1 MTCKFPSFC
10 FHGICY
16 SSCFLH
22 FLIKVKIRMFF
33 QEFLLVILKV
43 LACLIRTICT
53 ISQHTVISG
62 HRQNS
67 FSSMVREIW
76 MFFYKSIDQRNHI
89 IVPGRNAS
97 VILDIFI
104 LHFTILVHNKLRS
117 KSISIHIVIITHIVL
132 RKYKRDLTRRKHN
145 AASGHCSI
153 LIYNRHIVRADHY
166 IALIIHTLYDLV
178 KFINRCHYLVVIPG
192 FIISV
197 KCLAGV
203 FDQCMVKNMCHLIK
217 RPGNTGVLL
226 LLINFNCMLEFLT
239 CLICVAGLKHLYRF
253 IIIIL
258 IRRMFGTSV
267 KSLILFA

>member
-1 MTCKFPSFC
+1 
-10 FHGICY
+10 
-16 SSCFLH
+16 
-22 FLIKVKIRMFF
+22 
-33 QEFLLVILKV
+33 
-43 LACLIRTICT
+43 
-53 ISQHTVISG
+53 
-62 HRQNS
+62 
-67 FSSMVREIW
+67 

-178 KFINRCHYLVVIPG
+178 KFINRCHIL
-192 FIISV
+192 IISV
-197 KCLAGV
+197 GIRLPVKCLRRI
-203 FDQCMVKNMCHLIK
+203 FDQCMEKNMGDLFQRIFCTGCPDILIFRNCILHICITVVIRLALKQFYRPIVIILRCHKGSLFQRRFLLCILLSICPLFTLICILLCIFCCICILCCISI
-217 RPGNTGVLL
+217 RFFIWLL
-226 LLINFNCMLEFLT
+226 LCFLRILRL
-239 CLICVAGLKHLYRF
+239 CILRLRFLKRN
-253 IIIIL
+253 IL
-258 IRRMFGTSV
+258 LKR
-267 KSLILFA
+267 K

>member
-1 MTCKFPSFC
+1 MSPGMTCKFPSFC

-43 LACLIRTICT
+43 LVCLIRTICT

-104 LHFTILVHNKLRS
+104 LHFTILIQHKFARHT
-117 KSISIHIVIITHIVL
+117 IAIHVMIITHIIL
-132 RKYKRDLTRRKHN
+132 WKNKRLFARRKHN
-145 AASGHCSI
+145 LLHFHHAIFILFRHILQTNHDKPFVVHRLRDFLELLHSGHY
-153 LIYNRHIVRADHY
+153 LIV
-166 IALIIHTLYDLV
+166 T
-178 KFINRCHYLVVIPG
+178 
-192 FIISV
+192 
-197 KCLAGV
+197 
-203 FDQCMVKNMCHLIK
+203 
-217 RPGNTGVLL
+217 TG
-226 LLINFNCMLEFLT
+226 
-239 CLICVAGLKHLYRF
+239 
-253 IIIIL
+253 
-258 IRRMFGTSV
+258 IRISV
-267 KSLILFA
+267 KSLICIID